1 MIFRRTCLL
10 ALAAVALLGAGC
22 NLDSPA
28 TALPSPSPTQ
38 APSGPG
44 QIVIPGQTT
53 APDPAECPIPA
64 SWVAYTVA
72 PGDNLTLIASSI
84 ESTVDELVAGNCLAN
99 PDALQA
105 GQTLYLPRLPGD

>member
-1 MIFRRTCLL
+1 MMFRRICLL

-38 APSGPG
+38 APSG
-44 QIVIPGQTT
+44 PGQTT